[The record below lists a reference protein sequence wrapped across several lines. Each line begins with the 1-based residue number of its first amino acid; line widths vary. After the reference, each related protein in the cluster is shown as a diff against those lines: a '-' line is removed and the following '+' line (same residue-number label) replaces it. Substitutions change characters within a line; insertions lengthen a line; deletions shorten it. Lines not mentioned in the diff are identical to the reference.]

1 MKMGFL
7 LKNNARKGMG
17 RERSAQKGSG
27 KGVLK
32 KGRGRSAQ
40 KGSGKEGRKRP
51 PKFANSKT
59 DGRLGGNSQ
68 ILKAG
73 EVLFK
78 NFRTGPDA
86 LIMSINRNNREWSLK
101 IHIFYFH
108 NPSCRCNAPARCSPP
123 ESRHGAEDCKPKS
136 GRTLSA

>member
-1 MKMGFL
+1 MQNNAKGGDYKMKMGFL

-17 RERSAQKGSG
+17 G

-32 KGRGRSAQ
+32 KGRG
-40 KGSGKEGRKRP
+40 KGGRKRP

-73 EVLFK
+73 ETLFK
-78 NFRTGPDA
+78 NFRTVP
-86 LIMSINRNNREWSLK
+86 
-101 IHIFYFH
+101 
-108 NPSCRCNAPARCSPP
+108 RCS
-123 ESRHGAEDCKPKS
+123 HNVNKS
-136 GRTLSA
+136 E